1 MTKLIPRDAKHEE
14 AFMDA
19 VWSALKADT
28 SDLGKQQRIL
38 AAFRAIPDID
48 PAAIREAA
56 LREAAAKCEYTIRN
70 IQILKSDGETY
81 ETPRVQKIAQGL
93 VEVARQEILALIG
106 EKK

>member
-1 MTKLIPRDAKHEE
+1 MTDLIPRDAKHEE

-28 SDLGKQQRIL
+28 TDLRKQQRIL
-38 AAFRAIPDID
+38 AAIRAIPTID

-56 LREAAAKCEYTIRN
+56 LKEALDAVSRAAWKHNGDDSYSAGLE
-70 IQILKSDGETY
+70 DGARKQNEDDY
-81 ETPRVQKIAQGL
+81 EA
-93 VEVARQEILALIG
+93 ILALIG

>member
-1 MTKLIPRDAKHEE
+1 MTDLIPRDAKHEE

-38 AAFRAIPDID
+38 AAFRAIPSIG

-56 LREAAAKCEYTIRN
+56 LREAADKLVHVGYPNTDDEA
-70 IQILKSDGETY
+70 DG
-81 ETPRVQKIAQGL
+81 P
-93 VEVARQEILALIG
+93 VAVILALIQ
-106 EKK
+106 KDNTND

>member
-1 MTKLIPRDAKHEE
+1 MTDLIPRDAKHEE
-14 AFMDA
+14 ALMDA

-38 AAFRAIPDID
+38 IAFRAIPAID

-56 LREAAAKCEYTIRN
+56 LKEAAGLIADMSRIITHTDEDLGTLTGRN
-70 IQILKSDGETY
+70 LID
-81 ETPRVQKIAQGL
+81 PRKA
-93 VEVARQEILALIG
+93 AAAILALIG